1 MGFSRQEYWSGLP
14 FPPQGIFP
22 AQGSNPHL
30 LCLLRWQAGSLALTA
45 QDSLAG
51 ISAMM
56 EMVLVLSSTV
66 ATSCM
71 YGLGVEFS
79 IFFTLHFNINSH
91 MWLVATVMDNTT
103 LDYSF
108 LDTEAEVSPSSI
120 SHPSLE
126 SSPWRALHQC
136 LWLTDW
142 MMPLC
147 TESEQTCPH
156 TAVWQRR
163 DKWN

>member
-45 QDSLAG
+45 QVSLAG

-79 IFFTLHFNINSH
+79 IFFTLHF
-91 MWLVATVMDNTT
+91 
-103 LDYSF
+103 
-108 LDTEAEVSPSSI
+108 SSI
-120 SHPSLE
+120 IGPAE
-126 SSPWRALHQC
+126 
-136 LWLTDW
+136 
-142 MMPLC
+142 
-147 TESEQTCPH
+147 
-156 TAVWQRR
+156 TAVRERAQ
-163 DKWN
+163 DKWVGESGARGV